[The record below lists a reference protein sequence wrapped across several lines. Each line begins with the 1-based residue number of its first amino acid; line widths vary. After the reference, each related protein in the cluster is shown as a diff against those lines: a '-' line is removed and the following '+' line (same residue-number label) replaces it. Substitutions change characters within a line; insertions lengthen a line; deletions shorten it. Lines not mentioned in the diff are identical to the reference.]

1 MKATKSLAAQLWAMT
16 GPADGLTIFGVRFP
30 GDEWFNHFTDI
41 REALQAV
48 RRGACEVREFW
59 VLG

>member
-16 GPADGLTIFGVRFP
+16 GPAEGRIIFGVKFP
-30 GDEWFNHFTDI
+30 GDIVFNHFTDI

-48 RRGACEVREFW
+48 KRGACEVREFW
-59 VLG
+59 ALS